1 MWSSVDNLWTSLA
14 SLWTAVTDHANG
26 APLAIPIFG
35 GDLSRISQVLPAQ
48 DSVRLIALSF
58 MFACRRQPVCER
70 LDIVVQGRDAANL
83 DMARVPPGP
92 RVPKDSGARRRTT
105 SGVGAPGR

>member
-1 MWSSVDNLWTSLA
+1 MDAHNVAQSSVDNLWTSLA

-35 GDLSRISQVLPAQ
+35 GGLSRISQVLPAQ

-83 DMARVPPGP
+83 DMLECRLGPESRRTPGP
-92 RVPKDSGARRRTT
+92 G
-105 SGVGAPGR
+105 G